1 MTKNKLLSCV
11 IGVIIL
17 SLLVGAYFYQRN
29 KVAVH
34 QQAERLFVQM
44 LQEEIERKERNLN
57 LFHLFSESSS
67 DTLPLKICIITE
79 EGKKEYEVD
88 SLKSKKNISQNL
100 RNRSIH
106 SILCEKSHLLPDSLN
121 EHWQSMLKKDHIDT
135 ESTIHVR
142 VENLQGKII
151 SSSSH
156 DGVWDTSSGI
166 ITSYIGN
173 RCEIEVIGLLAF
185 SWKTILWYHWQPF
198 GWIVIC
204 LLLMLLFICFYYKMV
219 NRPPELKEV
228 PYEVVVEKEV
238 VAEKEVIRE
247 IIVEKET
254 SPEKKAPL
262 IKQICK
268 VEGQLYGLRYGVVFD
283 AQNRVLNCNGKKMSL
298 SPQQCQILKLFL
310 DAPDYTV
317 TDEDIIK
324 FIWKGQSNVQI
335 NTFCSA
341 GNKLGKR
348 LEQAGCGV
356 CFRRFG
362 SDRYRMLFIDDLVDN
377 DLT

>member
-121 EHWQSMLKKDHIDT
+121 EH
-135 ESTIHVR
+135 
-142 VENLQGKII
+142 
-151 SSSSH
+151 
-156 DGVWDTSSGI
+156 
-166 ITSYIGN
+166 
-173 RCEIEVIGLLAF
+173 
-185 SWKTILWYHWQPF
+185 
-198 GWIVIC
+198 
-204 LLLMLLFICFYYKMV
+204 
-219 NRPPELKEV
+219 
-228 PYEVVVEKEV
+228 
-238 VAEKEVIRE
+238 
-247 IIVEKET
+247 
-254 SPEKKAPL
+254 
-262 IKQICK
+262 
-268 VEGQLYGLRYGVVFD
+268 
-283 AQNRVLNCNGKKMSL
+283 
-298 SPQQCQILKLFL
+298 
-310 DAPDYTV
+310 
-317 TDEDIIK
+317 
-324 FIWKGQSNVQI
+324 
-335 NTFCSA
+335 
-341 GNKLGKR
+341 
-348 LEQAGCGV
+348 
-356 CFRRFG
+356 
-362 SDRYRMLFIDDLVDN
+362 
-377 DLT
+377 

>member
-1 MTKNKLLSCV
+1 MESIIELRKKT
-11 IGVIIL
+11 GVLVAAHRGTSGGNIPPNSIAAFDIALKEGADIL
-17 SLLVGAYFYQRN
+17 EMDLFQSIDG
-29 KVAVH
+29 
-34 QQAERLFVQM
+34 ELFVFHTGM
-44 LQEEIERKERNLN
+44 EPSHLDRHIRIERYTAGEIRQMRLCNGDLQQTFLPVNSLEHLKGKCKLN
-57 LFHLFSESSS
+57 LDRSINIIEPVMKAVKKHGMEDQILMKS
-67 DTLPLKICIITE
+67 DPS
-79 EGKKEYEVD
+79 D
-88 SLKSKKNISQNL
+88 QSLKLIEAYAPTIDYMPIFMEEDLASDKIEKMNIN
-100 RNRSIH
+100 
-106 SILCEKSHLLPDSLN
+106 
-121 EHWQSMLKKDHIDT
+121 
-135 ESTIHVR
+135 
-142 VENLQGKII
+142 
-151 SSSSH
+151 
-156 DGVWDTSSGI
+156 
-166 ITSYIGN
+166 YIGA
-173 RCEIEVIGLLAF
+173 EIVF
-185 SWKTILWYHWQPF
+185 
-198 GWIVIC
+198 
-204 LLLMLLFICFYYKMV
+204 
-219 NRPPELKEV
+219 
-228 PYEVVVEKEV
+228 
-238 VAEKEVIRE
+238 
-247 IIVEKET
+247 EKET